1 MFFYYYSL
9 FFLKLTTILQ
19 RFLNVPNRQD
29 PNNGYTVVWALVLF
43 YYTQLPTWPPQHGHV
58 TAPSHQQQ
66 AAGNDEGSRRT
77 SSSTST
83 SSLWEKA
90 QTMQDTFFFFWAL
103 CKFFIFIFIVI
114 LIILMFY
121 YNYHPQPS
129 NTPPRCV
136 PPPTPQ
142 WTATSPHHLRRIR
155 AQDTMTCLKPLSFFR
170 PPPPPR
176 KHPQGPNDGF
186 TVVQA

>member
-1 MFFYYYSL
+1 MYPIDRTQTTVTPLFGPWYYSITHN
-9 FFLKLTTILQ
+9 FQ
-19 RFLNVPNRQD
+19 HDHLNMAMSP
-29 PNNGYTVVWALVLF
+29 
-43 YYTQLPTWPPQHGHV
+43 
-58 TAPSHQQQ
+58 HQ
-66 AAGNDEGSRRT
+66 AT
-77 SSSTST
+77 SSKQQGMMRAPDAPAAVPAPAAY
-83 SSLWEKA
+83 EKRPK
-90 QTMQDTFFFFWAL
+90 QCKTHFFFFWAL

-170 PPPPPR
+170 PPPPP
-176 KHPQGPNDGF
+176 
-186 TVVQA
+186 